1 MNIFDNKT
9 IILTGMMGSGKTTIG
24 KVLASKI
31 EKDFIDSDQEIINA
45 SGLSIQEIFSKF
57 GEEYFRTGERK
68 IIERIMSSEKQ
79 IVLSIGG
86 GAFVNKELRKL
97 INTKGVSIWLN
108 ANYKTLSKRLKK
120 NTQSRPLFNGYD
132 FKKRLEQLIS
142 ERSEFYKFAN
152 FEIDVNNLSI
162 REIIEKIFKNLENKN

>member
-1 MNIFDNKT
+1 MNIFGNKT